1 MSQPNQSATAPT
13 PSEVAKLHANS
24 DVDTATTSQHH
35 TIGIGQ
41 NQVSGGKHTH
51 NGRNSVKIGK
61 GLDVSFPTTAGAA
74 YSQAQMQSV
83 IDALRD
89 LGFGT

>member
-1 MSQPNQSATAPT
+1 VTSPT
-13 PSEVAKLHANS
+13 NLTPEEVNKLHANS
-24 DVDTATTSQHH
+24 DLDASTVAQHH
-35 TIGIGQ
+35 TTGFGH
-41 NQVSGGKHTH
+41 NQASPGDHRHDGKT
-51 NGRNSVKIGK
+51 SKKIGK
-61 GLDVSFPTTAGAA
+61 GLDAGFPTTANAA